1 MNSKYL
7 MLGFAVLFLA
17 TNAFAAYIPTY
28 VGSDL
33 GNIFVDLFGLVVANL
48 AENAPTLVTLLIV
61 GLIAV
66 FGRRALDAIFGVF
79 NSFR

>member
-1 MNSKYL
+1 MFKYEFKHSKIMAYT
-7 MLGFAVLFLA
+7 A
-17 TNAFAAYIPTY
+17 TYT
-28 VGSDL
+28 GSDL
-33 GNIFVDLFGLVVANL
+33 GPIFVDLFGIVVANL
-48 AENAPTLVTLLIV
+48 ADNAPTLVVLLIV